1 MMQICKPLLAFAL
14 GVGAVMPV
22 AVFATNGYF
31 GIGYGM
37 VSRGMGGATAALP
50 QDSLIA
56 AINPAGMA
64 VIGSRFDLGMD
75 MFKPPRRVSAN
86 GESGFGTA
94 NNKSTDNFFP
104 IPAFGVNFQKTDRL
118 SLGISVVGNG
128 ANTHYKQNF
137 FDITGLAA
145 GQTYGDLGVQLVQMQ
160 ILPTAAYKITNTQS
174 IGASLV
180 IGVQNF
186 WARGLGN
193 FNQPQFLFSA
203 DPDKLTDKGNDWGQ
217 GAGLRVGWL
226 GKFFD
231 DRLSFGAAYGSKVY
245 MSKLSLYKG
254 LFANGGEFDIPANW
268 VVGLAV
274 KATPRLTFAYDY
286 QKIYYSDV
294 PAIGNRHA
302 TTSLFNEPCTQP
314 VSSPSNPV
322 TCANAGNTPNSV
334 DQALGGSNSWGFG
347 WKDQIAHKFGVQYEA
362 WPGALTL
369 RAGFNYGKSPI
380 PDDQLLFSMLAPAVT
395 QNHVTMGGTM
405 LIDKDLEVSLS
416 YVRAFKNSQSCVA
429 PTCKTMLTQTDGQYV
444 AVELQ
449 YQALGFAFAL
459 RF

>member
-1 MMQICKPLLAFAL
+1 MKQISKPLLAFAL
-14 GVGAVMPV
+14 ATAAAAPSAVL
-22 AVFATNGYF
+22 ATNGYI

-37 VSRGMGGATAALP
+37 TTRGMGGAAAALP

-56 AINPAGMA
+56 AVNPAGMA
-64 VIGSRFDLGMD
+64 FIGSRFDLGVD
-75 MFKPPRRVSAN
+75 MFRPPRRVS
-86 GESGFGTA
+86 GKGIFGLNTE

-104 IPAFGVNFQKTDRL
+104 VPAMGINFQKTDRL
-118 SLGISVVGNG
+118 SLGVSVVGNG

-137 FDITGLAA
+137 FSLTGQSP
-145 GQTYGDLGVQLVQMQ
+145 GGTYGDLGVQLVQMQ
-160 ILPTAAYKITNTQS
+160 ILPTAAYKINDTQS
-174 IGASLV
+174 VGASLV
-180 IGVQNF
+180 VGIQNF

-193 FNQPQFLFSA
+193 FSQPQFQFTS
-203 DPDKLTDKGNDWGQ
+203 DPDKVTDKGNDWGQ
-217 GAGLRVGWL
+217 GAGLRVGWF

-231 DRLSFGAAYGSKVY
+231 DKLSFGAAYGSKVY
-245 MSKLSLYKG
+245 MSKFSLYKG

-294 PAIGNRHA
+294 AAIGNRHS
-302 TTSLFNEPCTQP
+302 TNSLNDPCTRP
-314 VSSPSNPV
+314 ISY
-322 TCANAGNTPNSV
+322 TGACTTPGATAIPA

-347 WKDQIAHKFGVQYEA
+347 WRDQIAHKFGVQYELY
-362 WPGALTL
+362 PGALTL

-395 QNHVTMGGTM
+395 ERHLTLGATM
-405 LIDKDLEVSLS
+405 LIDKDLEVSMS

-429 PTCKTMLTQTDGQYV
+429 PTCTTMLSQSAGEYV